1 MLPFYTVRPVVSSL
15 ALIAVASDAVA
26 VGTVVSSDVAE
37 KAVAAVN
44 WC

>member
-1 MLPFYTVRPVVSSL
+1 MLRLLWTCGVAVS
-15 ALIAVASDAVA
+15 AVAEGGVA

-44 WC
+44 RC